1 MDYTALFQKKCQTN
15 KPAVP
20 SHSHKKTPDKRRSLF
35 FIVATQIQ
43 RALVALAMPML
54 LEESTLSEHYTTL
67 RSLEGQIIGL
77 EDHFKTS
84 SRVSAHDT
92 ENKQCIVT
100 FLRMRCSLIFKI
112 LQQELGRLQQRARFS
127 IAMALP
133 VAKPL
138 PPSLLET
145 INESPPDTDFSVDND
160 VCLATVDTRQLSEVD
175 PFLVA
180 QSRAIDHVH
189 ATLLD
194 LQQTFSK
201 ITEMVHFQGDQI
213 QRIDVDIENALH
225 NVEQGHSELLV
236 YLTSLQSS
244 RTLIA
249 KMTVVMVFCV
259 IVFVL
264 FFV

>member
-1 MDYTALFQKKCQTN
+1 MDYTAIFQKKY
-15 KPAVP
+15 KPTVS
-20 SHSHKKTPDKRRSLF
+20 SHLHKKTPDERRSLF

-77 EDHFKTS
+77 EDHFKS
-84 SRVSAHDT
+84 ASRVSAHDT

-100 FLRMRCSLIFKI
+100 FLRMRCSLVFKT
-112 LQQELGRLQQRARFS
+112 LQQELDRLQQRARFS

-145 INESPPDTDFSVDND
+145 INESPPDTDFSVND
-160 VCLATVDTRQLSEVD
+160 GCLATVDTRQLSEVD

-189 ATLLD
+189 ATLLE

-244 RTLIA
+244 RMLIA
-249 KMTVVMVFCV
+249 KMTVVMVFCIV
-259 IVFVL
+259 VFVL